1 MTADRWTRI
10 ERIYHAALEQ
20 PACDRAAFVRREADG
35 DVELVAEIEALLAY
49 DERPAAFMQHS
60 AMELAARALAAEP
73 DRCEPAE
80 YSGTVGSYEI
90 VRPLGAGGM
99 GDVYLARDTRL
110 ARNVALKVLRPD
122 LADAEWIAAF
132 RHEALAASALNHPN
146 IVTIFE
152 IGESEGT
159 RFIAA
164 EYVDGVTLRERL
176 KQGPIAAPELVD
188 IALQIAE
195 GLATAHEAGV
205 VHRDIKPDNVML
217 RADGLVKIVDFG
229 IATRTS
235 SDVPPALVAATGPD
249 GVVIGTRGYMSPEQ
263 RQGLPVDPRTDV
275 WSLGI
280 VIYEMAT
287 GRLPAAAHASQEG
300 ALGLQGPLALDELA
314 DLPPELARILDRALS
329 RERASRYATSKELAR
344 DLRVLGRGLG
354 DRSGDRAPVKW
365 RARRPRARAVRT
377 LPWLGAAAV
386 ILVAVAAFLVIAA
399 GRSRDKP
406 SITSIS
412 VMPLE
417 TAGEI
422 RDAEYLA
429 DGIAASLRSR
439 LAQFSAIRQAAP
451 SEAARFER
459 LGVSPAEAGREMRVA
474 AVLTGTI
481 ERRADTAIVRL
492 ELLRSADGAGLWK
505 RQFVRPIHDLL
516 TLQTEIVRELVEAL
530 DLPPQSPLVGGGDTR
545 DPAAYQLYVKGRYH
559 VLRRTPGDLRKGLEY
574 LREAVALDPGYG
586 RAHAKLADA
595 YILLAMTSDIA
606 PKESFPHARTAA
618 ERALAIDPGLSEAR
632 VSMGIIKFWFD
643 WDWSGAEAEFGRAI
657 AAKPPDP
664 AAHTFYGHLLSNLG
678 DHTRA
683 LQEMRRA
690 LDYEPHSA
698 LANALFAQCLYYEG
712 RYDESL
718 EHLQKTLDLDPGLW
732 LTHNMMGRIYGLKG
746 MDREALLA
754 FKTATDL
761 GGSLVVTATA
771 GYTMAVSGRRDE
783 ARKILDQ
790 LKRRAAQAYVPPSN
804 LALVHLGLGE
814 HSKALDRL
822 EEAVEARD
830 LLLTFLTV
838 EPRWADL
845 SGHPRFTALLG
856 AVGLKQ

>member
-1 MTADRWTRI
+1 
-10 ERIYHAALEQ
+10 
-20 PACDRAAFVRREADG
+20 
-35 DVELVAEIEALLAY
+35 
-49 DERPAAFMQHS
+49 
-60 AMELAARALAAEP
+60 
-73 DRCEPAE
+73 
-80 YSGTVGSYEI
+80 
-90 VRPLGAGGM
+90 M
-99 GDVYLARDTRL
+99 GDVYLARDNRL

-122 LADAEWIAAF
+122 LADAEWVAAF

-229 IATRTS
+229 IATRTG
-235 SDVPPALVAATGPD
+235 SDLPPALVAATGPD
-249 GVVIGTRGYMSPEQ
+249 GVVIGTTGYMSPEQ

-287 GRLPAAAHASQEG
+287 GHLPAAAAHASQDG
-300 ALGLQGPLALDELA
+300 ALRPQSPLALDELA
-314 DLPPELARILDRALS
+314 DLPPELARIIDRALS
-329 RERASRYATSKELAR
+329 RERASRYATGTELAR

-354 DRSGDRAPVKW
+354 DQSGDWAPVKW
-365 RARRPRARAVRT
+365 RAGRPRARAVRT
-377 LPWLGAAAV
+377 LSWLGAAAL
-386 ILVAVAAFLVIAA
+386 ILVAVAAFLVVAA

-422 RDAEYLA
+422 RDAEDLA

-439 LAQFSAIRQAAP
+439 LAQFSSIRQAAP
-451 SEAARFER
+451 SEAARYER

-474 AVLTGTI
+474 AVLTGI
-481 ERRADTAIVRL
+481 LERRADTAIVRL

-505 RQFVRPIHDLL
+505 RQFVRPIDDLL
-516 TLQTEIVRELVEAL
+516 TLQTEIARELVEAL
-530 DLPPQSPLVGGGDTR
+530 DISSQPLHVGGDDTR
-545 DPAAYQLYVKGRYH
+545 DPSAYQLYVKGRYH

-595 YILLAMTSDIA
+595 YILLAMTSDVA

-643 WDWSGAEAEFGRAI
+643 WDWSGAEAEFRRAI

-698 LANALFAQCLYYEG
+698 LTNALFAQC
-712 RYDESL
+712 
-718 EHLQKTLDLDPGLW
+718 
-732 LTHNMMGRIYGLKG
+732 M
-746 MDREALLA
+746 
-754 FKTATDL
+754 
-761 GGSLVVTATA
+761 
-771 GYTMAVSGRRDE
+771 
-783 ARKILDQ
+783 
-790 LKRRAAQAYVPPSN
+790 
-804 LALVHLGLGE
+804 
-814 HSKALDRL
+814 
-822 EEAVEARD
+822 
-830 LLLTFLTV
+830 
-838 EPRWADL
+838 
-845 SGHPRFTALLG
+845 
-856 AVGLKQ
+856 

>member
-1 MTADRWTRI
+1 MSADRWARI

-20 PACDRAAFVRREADG
+20 PAGHRAAFVRREAGG

-49 DERPAAFMQHS
+49 DEKPAAFMQHS
-60 AMELAARALAAEP
+60 AMELAARALAAGP
-73 DRCEPAE
+73 DRSEPAE

-99 GDVYLARDTRL
+99 GDVYLARDNRL
-110 ARNVALKVLRPD
+110 ARHVALKVLRPD
-122 LADAEWIAAF
+122 LADDEWIAAF

-152 IGESEGT
+152 IGECEGT

-176 KQGPIAAPELVD
+176 KQGPIATPELVD
-188 IALQIAE
+188 IALQIAD
-195 GLATAHEAGV
+195 GLATAHAVGV

-229 IATRTS
+229 IATRTGA
-235 SDVPPALVAATGPD
+235 DLPPALAAAAGAD
-249 GVVIGTRGYMSPEQ
+249 GVVIGTTGYMSPEQ
-263 RQGLPVDPRTDV
+263 RQGLAVDPRTDV

-287 GRLPAAAHASQEG
+287 GHRPAAAVHASQQG
-300 ALGLQGPLALDELA
+300 APGPQQPLALDELA
-314 DLPPELARILDRALS
+314 ELPPELARIVVRALS
-329 RERASRYATSKELAR
+329 HERTSRYATGTELAR

-354 DRSGDRAPVKW
+354 DAGDRPFAKW
-365 RARRPRARAVRT
+365 RAGRLRARGVRAVS
-377 LPWLGAAAV
+377 WLGAAAL
-386 ILVAVAAFLVIAA
+386 ILVAVAAFLVAAA
-399 GRSRDKP
+399 GGSPDEP
-406 SITSIS
+406 GITSIS

-417 TAGEI
+417 TVGEI

-439 LAQFSAIRQAAP
+439 LAQFSSIRQAAP
-451 SEAARFER
+451 SEAARYER
-459 LGVSPAEAGREMRVA
+459 LGLSPAAAGREMRVA
-474 AVLTGTI
+474 AVLTGTLD
-481 ERRADTAIVRL
+481 RRADTAIVRL

-505 RQFVRPIHDLL
+505 RQFVRPIDDLL
-516 TLQTEIVRELVEAL
+516 TLQTEIARELVEAL
-530 DLPPQSPLVGGGDTR
+530 DLSAQPPGGDDTR

-559 VLRRTPGDLRKGLEY
+559 VLRRTPGDLRKGLDY

-586 RAHAKLADA
+586 RAHASLADA
-595 YILLAMTSDIA
+595 HILLAMTSDMA

-643 WDWSGAEAEFGRAI
+643 WDWSGAEAEFRRAI
-657 AAKPPDP
+657 AATPPDP

-698 LANALFAQCLYYEG
+698 LANALFAQCLYYER

-718 EHLQKTLDLDPGLW
+718 AHLQKTLDLDPGLW

-746 MDREALLA
+746 MDREALQA
-754 FKTATDL
+754 FTTAAEL
-761 GGSLVVTATA
+761 GGSLVVTAAA
-771 GYTMAVSGRRDE
+771 GYTLAASGRRDE
-783 ARKILDQ
+783 ARVILDQ
-790 LKRRAAQAYVPPSN
+790 LKTRAAQAYVPPSN

-814 HSKALDRL
+814 RDQALDQL
-822 EEAVEARD
+822 EAAVEARD
-830 LLLTFLTV
+830 MLLTFLAV
-838 EPRWADL
+838 EPRWAGL
-845 SGHPRFTALLG
+845 AGHPRFAAVLG
-856 AVGLKQ
+856 QVGLKP